1 MELQLVQNEQFK
13 VRKAQYQGDTWFVG
27 RDVGEIL
34 GYKNPNA
41 ALLMH
46 VEEDDRKKVEVS
58 TQYGPRSTVII
69 NEIGLYSLV
78 LGSKLPEAKQFKRW
92 ICGEVIPS
100 IRRTGAYM
108 TSETLGMVQGN
119 PEALQ
124 ELTAKLAE
132 ERAKHNETLQ
142 LLGQHEQTIR
152 EKEELIE
159 RKNAY
164 FVRNKPRIDFA
175 KAVFENRTAILVG
188 EMAKLL
194 AQNGIE
200 IGQNRF
206 FEWLRQNG
214 YLQSKQGEMWNVPYQ
229 KCIEQGLFI
238 IKESV
243 TTDARGKQLITRT
256 PMITGKGQRYFIS
269 KFLET
274 KDEEALAAINEE
286 ELRLQSEEVIKQDS
300 GQQDSGQ
307 QAPAAELNTTEQEA
321 QEDAQLAEMEEL
333 EGIDKEAD
341 ELESIAEE
349 AADVKASADE
359 VDELEAISI
368 AEVTELEDIAS

>member
-13 VRKAQYQGDTWFVG
+13 VRKTEYNGETWFVAK
-27 RDVGEIL
+27 DVADIL
-34 GYKNPNA
+34 GYTNNRKA
-41 ALLMH
+41 VLDH
-46 VEEDDRKKVEVS
+46 TDEEDRFVATLSTTIGTRKAMV
-58 TQYGPRSTVII
+58 I

-78 LGSKLPEAKQFKRW
+78 IASKLPEARAFKRW

-307 QAPAAELNTTEQEA
+307 QAPAAELNTT

-341 ELESIAEE
+341 ELESIA
-349 AADVKASADE
+349 DE
-359 VDELEAISI
+359 VDELEDIST
-368 AEVTELEDIAS
+368 AEVAELEDIAS